1 LHSAEDSRS
10 KDLAMLLDA
19 CEANL
24 RAHHRLAMA
33 GTLIGATMH
42 EVNNRLEAL
51 TNYIYLARNAD
62 SSAISA
68 EYLNTASE
76 ELRRIGEI
84 TSRNLAFVRTDL
96 EAKSIDLI
104 ELANL
109 ALQLHREKISSKRVN
124 VQVRMAESATAHG
137 KRGEVLQVIVN
148 LLLNALDAL
157 PHSGKLHVR
166 VASRRDET
174 IITIADNGRGIPE
187 TIRPSMFQSFKSS
200 KELGNGLGLWVVKQ
214 IVDGHRGRIS
224 YRSSTRTHQSGTA
237 FRVVL
242 PASKR
247 ASAG

>member
-1 LHSAEDSRS
+1 
-10 KDLAMLLDA
+10 M
-19 CEANL
+19 
-24 RAHHRLAMA
+24 
-33 GTLIGATMH
+33 
-42 EVNNRLEAL
+42 
-51 TNYIYLARNAD
+51 
-62 SSAISA
+62 
-68 EYLNTASE
+68 
-76 ELRRIGEI
+76 
-84 TSRNLAFVRTDL
+84 
-96 EAKSIDLI
+96 
-104 ELANL
+104 
-109 ALQLHREKISSKRVN
+109 
-124 VQVRMAESATAHG
+124 
-137 KRGEVLQVIVN
+137 IVN
-148 LLLNALDAL
+148 LMLNALDAL

-214 IVDGHRGRIS
+214 IVDGHSGRIS